1 MNSGLFR
8 QLLSRSTSGRSRT
21 FWVAIGVIGCIA
33 GSVVLVS
40 CLGSPKPGTYGEMV
54 GPPTIEDAVYMGWEV
69 CLMCHEDQAKKM
81 EHTRHGKILLG
92 EAVSRTPLQQLGCEA
107 CHGPGSKHIEDPTV
121 PANNIRF
128 GPSALQP
135 VASQNAVCL
144 QCHGRGKR
152 LFWHGGPHEMGNLS
166 CVTCH
171 SIKTPKSLR
180 AQLKTNDEL
189 ALCTQCHA
197 IKEATIQ
204 HWSRMPVRE
213 GKVQCSSCH
222 NVHGTVTDYLISDN
236 SVNEKCYSCHTE
248 KRGPFLWEHAPVREN
263 CLNCH
268 DAHGSNNVS
277 MLRIRVPRLCLEC
290 HNRRTHGSTA
300 FSNLA
305 DRRVLGRGCVV
316 CHQNIHGSNHPSGF
330 AFTR

>member
-1 MNSGLFR
+1 MSKI
-8 QLLSRSTSGRSRT
+8 S
-21 FWVAIGVIGCIA
+21 WVAFGVLGCVA
-33 GSVVLVS
+33 VSVGLVS
-40 CLGSPKPGTYGEMV
+40 CLGSRTSGTYGDTV
-54 GPPTIEDAVYMGWEV
+54 KPPTIEGAVYVGWEA

-81 EHTRHGKILLG
+81 EHSRHGKILQG
-92 EAVSRTPLQQLGCEA
+92 KEVSRTALQQKGCEA
-107 CHGPGSKHIEDPTV
+107 CHGPGSKHIEDPLD

-128 GPSALQP
+128 GPSALQS
-135 VASQNAVCL
+135 VASQNAVC
-144 QCHGRGKR
+144 QHCHRGGKH
-152 LFWHGGPHEMGNLS
+152 LFWQGSQHEMRDLA

-171 SIKTPKSLR
+171 STKNPKSLR
-180 AQLKTNDEL
+180 AQLKTKNEL
-189 ALCTQCHA
+189 ELCTQCHA
-197 IKEATIQ
+197 IKKASIQ
-204 HWSRMPVRE
+204 HWSRMPVKE

-222 NVHGTVTDYLISDN
+222 NVHGSVTDYLISDN
-236 SVNEKCYSCHTE
+236 SVNENCYRCHTE
-248 KRGPFLWEHAPVREN
+248 KRGPFLWEHAPVRES

-277 MLRIRVPRLCLEC
+277 MLRIRAPRLCQQC
-290 HNRRTHGSTA
+290 HNASRHPSTA